1 MTDIV
6 KDIKRKL
13 GFDIEGVDIKSEI
26 QEQLI
31 AAPFSSLT
39 TYEIATGVG
48 KSRPALFKIG
58 NKKTL
63 IAISQILHEQN
74 WRDEAKKW
82 NVNLNTV
89 EFVCYNSLHKYIG
102 EYFDFVI
109 LDEGHRWHE
118 SWTEL
123 LSQNSVD
130 KVGVNELLLLSATLT
145 QDVKKS
151 LYGMGLGKP
160 KFYTISIEDAV
171 TWGLLP
177 EPEIRVKWLNLNN
190 TIVDQVF
197 EKGKDKKKDTEFC
210 SYNEWTTKWK
220 YTKSINRPNLKI
232 KCTEQQYYT
241 ILNDDIEWAKKSYFQ
256 TKNPTMLM
264 RMKILGNQ
272 RKTWLATLKTKHVQ
286 SLLTKLSNDRVVI
299 FAHNIEQAET
309 FDKDAVHS
317 KNKNG
322 QIIIDEFNSYKRDL
336 LVSVRQLQESLNLVD
351 PNIGI
356 IVQINNSK
364 SSGKKSVSIK
374 NSQSLGRII
383 RSQTPILYLFIY
395 RNTQDEVYLNKFKE
409 SIDPNWF
416 VNV

>member
-6 KDIKRKL
+6 KDIKKKL
-13 GFDIEGVDIKSEI
+13 GFDIEGIDIKSEI

-31 AAPFSSLT
+31 TAPFSSLT
-39 TYEIATGVG
+39 IYEISTGVG
-48 KSRPALFKIG
+48 KTRPSLFKIG

-74 WRDEAKKW
+74 WRNEAAKW
-82 NVNLNTV
+82 NVNLDNVT
-89 EFVCYNSLHKYIG
+89 FVCYNSLHKYIG
-102 EYFDFVI
+102 ETFDFVI
-109 LDEGHRWHE
+109 LDEAHRWNE

-123 LSQNSVD
+123 LSKNNPDRIVTD
-130 KVGVNELLLLSATLT
+130 EILVLSATLT
-145 QDVKKS
+145 QDVKKAF
-151 LYGMGLGKP
+151 YGMGYGKP
-160 KFYTISIEDAV
+160 RFYTIPIEDAV
-171 TWGLLP
+171 EWGLLP
-177 EPEIRVKWLNLNN
+177 EPQIRVKLLTLDNVTTNH
-190 TIVDQVF
+190 IF
-197 EKGKDKKKDTEFC
+197 EKGKDKKKGTEFC

-220 YTKSINRPNLKI
+220 YIKSIDRPNLRI

-241 ILNDDIEWAKKSYFQ
+241 ILNDDIEWAKKVYFQ
-256 TKNPTMLM
+256 SKNPTMLM

-286 SLLTKLSNDRVVI
+286 SLLTKLSSDRVVV

-364 SSGKKSVSIK
+364 SSGKKKVSVK

-395 RNTQDEVYLNKFKE
+395 RTTQDEVYLNKFKE